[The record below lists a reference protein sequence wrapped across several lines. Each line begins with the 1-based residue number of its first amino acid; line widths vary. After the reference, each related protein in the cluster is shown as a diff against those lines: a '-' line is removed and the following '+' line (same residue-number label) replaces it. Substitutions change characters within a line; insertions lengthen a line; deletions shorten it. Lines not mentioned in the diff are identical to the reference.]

1 MGLPQIINQESH
13 METKRNL
20 KYYTAPPISIPTI
33 VGLVITLVGV
43 ILALVLQSKIPG
55 IAVIVLGLLVV
66 MFTTGGKSNDT
77 DIEFQARALT
87 SDLHENS
94 MKKFEVYEKHFLKML
109 RPIDLAG
116 YDFEAAEPEFYY
128 KKGQDGTPRTNY
140 FKAFNLIFTSERIYI
155 YGRRLSL
162 TNEEI
167 NETITGQYKYNQLS
181 KAEVLEKQFKTPKG
195 DEITYH
201 VFKIYDADGNAILDT
216 CIDYGADSDK
226 AVENINR
233 AIEVRRVE
241 IEKRAEE
248 RAVKLREFREKVMAG
263 EITDLPQDSLDN

>member
-1 MGLPQIINQESH
+1 

-20 KYYTAPPISIPTI
+20 KYYIAPPISIPTI
-33 VGLVITLVGV
+33 VGLVIAAVGLVM
-43 ILALVLQSKIPG
+43 ALIMASKIPG
-55 IAVIVLGLLVV
+55 IAVIVVGLLVV

-87 SDLHENS
+87 ADLLENS

-109 RPIDLAG
+109 KPVDLAG
-116 YDFEAAEPEFYY
+116 YDFEAKEDEFYY

-140 FKAFNLIFTSERIYI
+140 FKAYNLIFTGEKMFV

-167 NETITGQYKYNQLS
+167 NETVTAQYKYTELS
-181 KAEVLEKQFKTPKG
+181 RAEVVEKEFKTPKG
-195 DEITYH
+195 ESVTYH
-201 VFKIYDADGNAILDT
+201 VFKIYDKDGNAVIDT

-226 AVENINR
+226 AVEDINR
-233 AIEVRRVE
+233 AFAVRTAE
-241 IEKRAEE
+241 LEKRAEE
-248 RAVKLREFREKVMAG
+248 RAVKLREFREKVMSG
-263 EITDLPQDSLDN
+263 EDLGLTQESLDV

>member
-1 MGLPQIINQESH
+1 

-20 KYYTAPPISIPTI
+20 KYYIAPPISIPTI
-33 VGLVITLVGV
+33 VGLVIAVVGLVM
-43 ILALVLQSKIPG
+43 ALVMASKIPG

-87 SDLHENS
+87 SDLLENS

-109 RPIDLAG
+109 KPIDLAG
-116 YDFEAAEPEFYY
+116 YDFEAAEDEFYY

-140 FKAFNLIFTSERIYI
+140 FRAYNLIFTGEKMYV

-167 NETITGQYKYNQLS
+167 NETVTAQYKYTELFR
-181 KAEVLEKQFKTPKG
+181 AEVVEKQFKTPKG
-195 DEITYH
+195 ESVAYH
-201 VFKIYDADGNAILDT
+201 VFKIYDKDGNAVLDT

-226 AVENINR
+226 AVEDINR
-233 AIEVRRVE
+233 AFSVRTAE
-241 IEKRAEE
+241 LEKRAEE
-248 RAVKLREFREKVMAG
+248 RAIKLREFREKVMAG
-263 EITDLPQDSLDN
+263 EVTDLPQDSLDI

>member
-1 MGLPQIINQESH
+1 

-20 KYYTAPPISIPTI
+20 KYYIAPPVSIPTI
-33 VGLVITLVGV
+33 VGLVIALVG
-43 ILALVLQSKIPG
+43 LVMAIIMSSKIPG

-87 SDLHENS
+87 SDLLENS

-109 RPIDLAG
+109 KPVDLTG
-116 YDFEAAEPEFYY
+116 YDFEATEKEFYF
-128 KKGQDGTPRTNY
+128 KKGHDGTPRTNY
-140 FKAFNLIFTSERIYI
+140 FKAFNLIFSGEKMYV
-155 YGRRLSL
+155 YGRRFSL

-167 NETITGQYKYNQLS
+167 DETITAQYKYNELS
-181 KAEVLEKQFKTPKG
+181 HAEVLEKQFKAPSG
-195 DEITYH
+195 ESFTYH
-201 VFKIYDADGNAILDT
+201 VFKIYATDGSAVLDT

-233 AIEVRRVE
+233 AITVRKAE
-241 IEKRAEE
+241 LEKRAEE
-248 RAVKLREFREKVMAG
+248 RAIKLREFREKVMAG
-263 EITDLPQDSLDN
+263 EATDLPQDSLDV